1 MLFIIYFFLFALISC
16 SDIYIKDNA
25 NNTKNNGESKRKLE
39 NEDYRDINILFD
51 LREIIDHYD
60 SIKYSLSDN
69 IKEVDLLINFLK
81 TFNTTLKKIIKIK
94 KDNKNNIRVSDGALN
109 ILNTN
114 GFNLSANLKNELFD
128 YDLVIFVKVETSQ
141 NKFDDLNIVQYDED
155 DKRPIVGFI
164 KYYTDFGFPIT
175 KEKHK
180 IQMLNIFFLHQTTH
194 ILGFMYSILK
204 INGLLKLTEKEI
216 GRKKKS
222 KKNVIVEEKTI
233 EIAKKYFNCNTIEYI
248 ELDDNSVEGKELI
261 HWEGRILLGD
271 YMTSEIYYPEQVIS
285 EFTIAVLEGLGWY
298 KINNFTGGLM
308 KFGKNKGCNFLEL
321 DCAYSDDSI
330 NPKNRVLNS
339 NFLNEFCNSD
349 SFGTCSFG
357 RQSRGYC
364 YTSNNGKSE
373 ARNNGFIRDNWLTYG
388 KNNVEF
394 CPVSFETSNSKNNYY
409 KGSCFIGNSDYGEEL
424 ENIYEPYNDFSD
436 IFEESIGN
444 TSFCA
449 YSSVL
454 NKMKRD
460 KSIANYYFKIIRP
473 TCYSMSCSEKSLTI
487 QINAEYIVCPR
498 EGGIIHIGGNDTDYT
513 VYEGYLFCPDYNSIC
528 TGKFLCNNIIDC
540 IEKKSGP
547 KDSIYDYSDYNKT
560 IFFDDVRTDNNEE
573 GSIKSDDVVFGY
585 ELSENGK
592 CPKDCIQCKE
602 NKQCILCRNLNDTY
616 PYSFYVGTKEN
627 DEKPINCSKSQ
638 PERAYFIKKYNHIY
652 YFNCIENCFECTD
665 GIKCD
670 KCLPTHKL
678 NYSQI
683 ECIERIKH
691 CIKYNESY
699 NYTDNETNGG
709 GIGYIECSQCD
720 IDNKYFCVNMNKNIC
735 ELVEDY
741 NNITYYRMEDENN
754 KYSCIQKCNDTYPHC
769 LECVKNTCRIC
780 EPEYF
785 VNNTGH
791 CQERIPHCSKY
802 NGSFIVKDN
811 ITNGG
816 GNSYP
821 LCENC
826 NNEKYYFCINMT
838 KNSCDFI
845 SLENQ
850 EYYYNEETRKYSC
863 KKRCNETYP
872 YCEKCNINN
881 CSECIVNFTKNG
893 SCYPTIDNCIDY
905 NIHKNVSPDY
915 ADCKTCNE
923 TGNYYCINNNR
934 AFCQEVIN
942 NDSYFRLDDDSYSCI
957 QKCEEKFKD
966 CIKCNKDKCIKCK
979 ENFILSNIN
988 NSICLPIIAPA
999 SDDSC
1004 KALINDYNKDI
1015 NEIELEDFID
1025 YFFTNSL
1032 KYPHHVHHF
1041 VGNNYTVTL
1050 FIHSQCTEDLLN
1062 QGYFKIDSSQLY
1074 EEVRNIS
1081 KIETNEYLFSIFV
1094 TYNFQNYF
1102 TFFDVYTRHI
1112 EIIDNCTNCL
1122 DIHYTITNRY
1132 KNKISLVLGSAFA
1145 NLVESEKLNIFS
1157 ENSDIFSDFCQNVT
1171 IKRIDIP
1178 YSERMKLLYL
1188 KDYLTQIACTSNNCN
1203 LTEINTDESTSI
1215 CQCPVGNKFEE
1226 IKSPI
1231 LEFKNYQDS
1240 NSEDKISI
1248 IDTFGIIKCMKI
1260 GFNSKNIF
1268 ANGGFFMTGIAIVA
1282 EVVFYI
1288 WYGICCKVINYGKQ
1302 KVSNPP
1308 PKVKN
1313 RLFLINEWQ
1322 QNNANKI
1329 IIEQGDDEQ
1338 KLIQSRDEEEDGN
1351 VLEEDVT
1358 FSAKLNNS
1366 SFSID
1371 TELAIFNNNDL
1382 KKKNKDK
1389 KGRKV
1394 LVLLPE
1400 KRNKNK
1406 HKIDDEKL
1414 KNMSEN
1420 DYLTVEQ
1427 AKMYDKRSFCQIY
1440 WAVLS
1445 IKQHIINFF
1454 SGINCCKITESYI
1467 PLPIKLI
1474 RSLFMIILALLVNI
1488 LFLTQNY
1495 FLKKYKYFNQNYKIL
1510 ANKNDEFVVT
1520 PEEVNEDNIPTRKL
1534 ISYAISNGFLYAVI
1548 DFAILLVI
1556 QFLLGIIFLRL
1567 RNKLL
1572 ELVQI
1577 KDINKLDDL
1586 ASKTRIKYIIF
1597 FILTLCLLV
1606 VFLLT
1611 FVGFGGAYGGGFI
1624 DYLIPGII
1632 ALLFLE
1638 IFPFLWSLIIA
1649 LLRYTANKNGS
1660 KCPFEFS
1667 QFFMF

>member
-1 MLFIIYFFLFALISC
+1 MSFFIYFFLYVLISC
-16 SDIYIKDNA
+16 YCKDINE
-25 NNTKNNGESKRKLE
+25 NTINNGESKRNLE
-39 NEDYRDINILFD
+39 NEEYEEINILFD
-51 LREIIDHYD
+51 VSAINKIMD
-60 SIKYSLSDN
+60 SIYLIHSDYYEEAIDTKN
-69 IKEVDLLINFLK
+69 FIQNFNNTIKKF
-81 TFNTTLKKIIKIK
+81 IKIK
-94 KDNKNNIRVSDGALN
+94 RNNNNLKKFHISESAIQKLKNNHFNFEN
-109 ILNTN
+109 IDL
-114 GFNLSANLKNELFD
+114 LKESFYDN
-128 YDLVIFVKVETSQ
+128 DLVIFVNFV
-141 NKFDDLNIVQYDED
+141 FDMKSFARPEIIQYED
-155 DKRPIVGFI
+155 DDEKKRPIVGFI
-164 KYYTDFGFPIT
+164 NYNIKFAASIQD
-175 KEKHK
+175 ERQK
-180 IQMLNIFFLHQTTH
+180 IQLLNIIFLHETTH
-194 ILGFMYSILK
+194 ILGFKKSILQNK
-204 INGLLKLTEKEI
+204 GFLNFRNVI
-216 GRKKKS
+216 GRVKGQYKA
-222 KKNVIVEEKTI
+222 VIDHTKI
-233 EIAKKYFNCNTIEYI
+233 LDLAKMYFNCNSIDYI
-248 ELDDNSVEGKELI
+248 ELNDTSDEGEQYI

-271 YMTSEIYYPEQVIS
+271 YMTSEIYHPEQVIS
-285 EFTIAVLEGLGWY
+285 EFTKVVLEGLGWY
-298 KINNFTGGLM
+298 KVTNYTGGLM
-308 KFGKNKGCNFLEL
+308 KFGKNKGCSFLID
-321 DCAYSDDSI
+321 DCAKPEDDKLI
-330 NPKNRVLNS
+330 PK
-339 NFLNEFCNSD
+339 FKNEFCNSN
-349 SFGTCSFG
+349 SFGGCSFG
-357 RQSRGYC
+357 RQSKGYC
-364 YTSNNGKSE
+364 YLMTDYDYVEFKGYL
-373 ARNNGFIRDNWLTYG
+373 RDGWPLKYG
-388 KNNVEF
+388 KENVEF
-394 CPVSFETSNSKNNYY
+394 CPVISETKKYSNDNYY
-409 KGSCFIGNSDYGEEL
+409 DGSCFIENSNFGDALKINTES
-424 ENIYEPYNDFSD
+424 YNQFEKY
-436 IFEESIGN
+436 FEESYGK
-444 TSFCA
+444 TSFCV
-449 YSSVL
+449 YSSIL
-454 NKMKRD
+454 NKENRNKV
-460 KSIANYYFKIIRP
+460 SLFQGVIRP
-473 TCYSMSCSEKSLTI
+473 TCYSMNCSDKSLTI
-487 QINAEYIVCPR
+487 KIKDEYMVCPR
-498 EGGIIHIGGNDTDYT
+498 EGGIIKIGWDSENYT
-513 VYEGYLFCPDYNSIC
+513 QYQGYLFCPDYNSIC
-528 TGKFLCNNIIDC
+528 TGKPLCNNIFDC
-540 IEKKSGP
+540 LENESEP

-560 IFFDDVRTDNNEE
+560 IFYDDVTTDNNKEE
-573 GSIKSDDVVFGY
+573 NIKSQDVVIGY

-592 CPKDCIQCKE
+592 CPKDCIQCIE
-602 NKQCILCRNLNDTY
+602 NKKCILCRNLIETE
-616 PYSFYVGTKEN
+616 PYVFYVGTKEN
-627 DEKPINCSKSQ
+627 DNKPINCSKTQ
-638 PERAYFIKKYNHIY
+638 PERAYSIKKNGHIH
-652 YFNCIENCFECTD
+652 YFNCLDNCYECKD
-665 GIKCD
+665 ANICD
-670 KCLPTHKL
+670 KCIPTHKL
-678 NYSQI
+678 NN
-683 ECIERIKH
+683 EKNLCKERIEN
-691 CIKYNESY
+691 CTKYNESY
-699 NYTDNETNGG
+699 NYTDDETNGG

-720 IDNKYFCVNMNKNIC
+720 IDNSFFCVNMNKNNCQLIK
-735 ELVEDY
+735 DY
-741 NNITYYRMEDENN
+741 NNKTYYRMEDENN
-754 KYSCIQKCNDTYPHC
+754 KYSCIQKCNETFPHC
-769 LECVKNTCRIC
+769 LECVKNTCKIC

-785 VNNTGH
+785 VNNNTGH
-791 CQERIPHCSKY
+791 CQERVPHCIKY
-802 NGSFIVKDN
+802 NNSYIVQDH
-811 ITNGG
+811 ISNGG
-816 GNSYP
+816 GDSYP

-826 NNEKYYFCINMT
+826 NNEKHYFCINMT

-845 SLENQ
+845 SQENQ
-850 EYYYNEETRKYSC
+850 EYYYNEEIREYSC

-872 YCEKCNINN
+872 YCKNCDINN
-881 CSECIVNFTKNG
+881 CSECLVNFTKNG
-893 SCYPTIDNCIDY
+893 SCYPTIDNCIEY
-905 NIHKNVSPDY
+905 NIYQNGSHDY
-915 ADCKTCNE
+915 ADCKICNE

-934 AFCQEVIN
+934 SLCQEVSN
-942 NDSYFRLDDDSYSCI
+942 NDSYFKIDDDIHSCI

-966 CIKCNKDKCIKCK
+966 CIKCDKDKCIKCK
-979 ENFILSNIN
+979 DNYILSNIN
-988 NSICLPIIAPA
+988 NSVCLPIIAPA

-1004 KALINDYNKDI
+1004 KALINGYNKDI

-1025 YFFTNSL
+1025 YFFINSL

-1050 FIHSQCTEDLLN
+1050 FIHSECTEDLLN

-1112 EIIDNCTNCL
+1112 EIKDNCTDCL
-1122 DIHYTITNRY
+1122 AIPYIITNRY

-1157 ENSDIFSDFCQNVT
+1157 ENSDIFTDFCHNVT
-1171 IKRIDIP
+1171 IKRVDIP

-1188 KDYLTQIACTSNNCN
+1188 KDYLTQIACTSIKCN

-1215 CQCPVGNKFEE
+1215 CQCPVGNTFEE

-1231 LEFKNYQDS
+1231 KEYKNYQDA

-1288 WYGICCKVINYGKQ
+1288 WYGICCRVINYGKQ

-1520 PEEVNEDNIPTRKL
+1520 PEEVNEDNIPTGKL

-1548 DFAILLVI
+1548 DFAILLVV

-1597 FILTLCLLV
+1597 FVLTLCLLV

>member
-1 MLFIIYFFLFALISC
+1 MSFFIYIFLYYFISC
-16 SDIYIKDNA
+16 SEKIINEKPFNYTI
-25 NNTKNNGESKRKLE
+25 NNEESKRKLGNDE
-39 NEDYRDINILFD
+39 FQEINILFD
-51 LREIIDHYD
+51 IRELIVRYNGYLLMGETIIANE
-60 SIKYSLSDN
+60 IKILM
-69 IKEVDLLINFLK
+69 NFLE
-81 TFNTTLKKIIKIK
+81 TFTNTIKKLIKIK
-94 KDNKNNIRVSDGALN
+94 KRNKSTITISPEILETLKKKGTSFNDSLLYKEFDN
-109 ILNTN
+109 
-114 GFNLSANLKNELFD
+114 
-128 YDLVIFVKVETSQ
+128 DLVIFVGISVLGKNFEDLEIIHYD
-141 NKFDDLNIVQYDED
+141 NDDNRPDIGFITYHIQFGIDIQDKKYKNQLLNI
-155 DKRPIVGFI
+155 
-164 KYYTDFGFPIT
+164 
-175 KEKHK
+175 
-180 IQMLNIFFLHQTTH
+180 LFLHETTH
-194 ILGFMYSILK
+194 ILGF
-204 INGLLKLTEKEI
+204 EKVSLEKKNLIEI
-216 GRKKKS
+216 IEIKRVKNHKKS
-222 KKNVIVEEKTI
+222 VIKNNKIKELI
-233 EIAKKYFNCNTIEYI
+233 EKYFNCQNEIDYI
-248 ELDDNSVEGKELI
+248 ELDDDSYNEGSKFV

-271 YMTSEIYYPEQVIS
+271 YMTSDIYYPEQVIS
-285 EFTIAVLEGLGWY
+285 EFTIAVIEILGWY
-298 KINNFTGGLM
+298 KFNNYTGGLM
-308 KFGKNKGCNFLEL
+308 KFGKNKGCDFLVE
-321 DCAYSDDSI
+321 DCAEKKDSRLI
-330 NPKNRVLNS
+330 SKFN
-339 NFLNEFCNSD
+339 NEFCNSD

-364 YTSNNGKSE
+364 FVGSNQNTVTEGYK
-373 ARNNGFIRDNWLTYG
+373 RDWISIFGLKTAEY
-388 KNNVEF
+388 
-394 CPVSFETSNSKNNYY
+394 CPVSFDTKIEANSQYF
-409 KGSCFIGNSDYGEEL
+409 KGSCFIGDSSFGNEL
-424 ENIYEPYNDFSD
+424 KGSYNLSNIFN
-436 IFEESIGN
+436 ESFGN

-449 YSSVL
+449 YSSVI
-454 NKMKRD
+454 NKD
-460 KSIANYYFKIIRP
+460 KKKEGKTNSYFEVIRP
-473 TCYSMSCSEKSLTI
+473 TCYSMSCSNKSLTI
-487 QINAEYIVCPR
+487 QIDTEYMVCPR
-498 EGGIIHIGGNDTDYT
+498 EGGIIKIGGSGSNYTDF
-513 VYEGYLFCPDYNSIC
+513 EGYLFCPDYNSIC

-540 IEKKSGP
+540 IEKESEP
-547 KDSIYDYSDYNKT
+547 KDSIYTDYNT
-560 IFFDDVRTDNNEE
+560 IFYDDVRTSNNTEE
-573 GSIKSDDVVFGY
+573 EIATTNVIIGY
-585 ELSENGK
+585 ELSETGK
-592 CPKDCIQCKE
+592 CPIDCIQCKE
-602 NKQCILCRNLNDTY
+602 KKKCILCRNFTNSSQET
-616 PYSFYVGTKEN
+616 FYVGIKEDDDN
-627 DEKPINCSKSQ
+627 PINCSKTP
-638 PERAYFIKKYNHIY
+638 PERAYNKTINNHIY
-652 YFNCIENCFECTD
+652 YFNCIENCFNCTN
-665 GIKCD
+665 GEKCD
-670 KCLPTHKL
+670 ICLPSHKL
-678 NYSQI
+678 NNSNT
-683 ECIERIKH
+683 ECIKRIEH
-691 CIKYNESY
+691 CINYNKSY
-699 NYTDNETNGG
+699 IYTDIETNGG

-720 IDNKYFCVNMNKNIC
+720 IANHFFCVNMNKNIC
-735 ELVEDY
+735 QYVENYTDKA
-741 NNITYYRMEDENN
+741 YYKMEDENN
-754 KYSCIQKCNDTYPHC
+754 NYSCIQRCDETYPHC
-769 LECVKNTCRIC
+769 LECVKNTCKIC

-785 VNNTGH
+785 INNTGH
-791 CQERIPHCSKY
+791 CQERIPHCNKY
-802 NGSFIVKDN
+802 NNSYIVIDN
-811 ITNGG
+811 ISNGG
-816 GNSYP
+816 GYSYP

-826 NNEKYYFCINMT
+826 NNYGNYFCINMT

-845 SLENQ
+845 SPENLK
-850 EYYYNEETRKYSC
+850 YYYDEENRDYSC

-872 YCEKCNINN
+872 YCKKCDINN
-881 CSECIVNFTKNG
+881 CLECIVNFTKNG

-905 NIHKNVSPDY
+905 NLHNNASHDY

-934 AFCQEVIN
+934 SFCQEISN

-979 ENFILSNIN
+979 EDYILSNIN

-1004 KALINDYNKDI
+1004 KALINDYNKNI

-1062 QGYFKIDSSQLY
+1062 QGYFKIESSQLY

-1112 EIIDNCTNCL
+1112 EIINNCTDCL
-1122 DIHYTITNRY
+1122 DIHYIITNRY

-1157 ENSDIFSDFCQNVT
+1157 ENSDIFTDFCHNVT

-1188 KDYLTQIACTSNNCN
+1188 KDYLTQIACTSFKCN

-1215 CQCPVGNKFEE
+1215 CQCPVDNTFEE

-1231 LEFKNYQDS
+1231 LEFKNYQDA

-1268 ANGGFFMTGIAIVA
+1268 ANGGFFMTGIAIVV

-1520 PEEVNEDNIPTRKL
+1520 PEEVNEDNIPTGKL

-1597 FILTLCLLV
+1597 FVLTLCLLV

-1649 LLRYTANKNGS
+1649 LLRYTANKKGS